1 MRGRGSIRLR
11 PLAVHCCRPAHIR
24 KHTERRVW
32 VRSLISESL
41 HDLTLRWVARAPL
54 IREQAQA
61 RIAGRARADASGGY
75 FRAGRKVRAQGP
87 SGAAR
92 PGGVDFQRYLCLE
105 TTLSCIENTPIPR
118 IQSRNRVKIEACV
131 LAILPAR
138 PREPYNFLSCRPA
151 VNVKRSLPETVA
163 AHVPAARRPQPRW
176 RWWRRLAR

>member
-11 PLAVHCCRPAHIR
+11 PLAVHCCRPDTYESTA
-24 KHTERRVW
+24 ERRVW

-87 SGAAR
+87 R
-92 PGGVDFQRYLCLE
+92 GVDFQGYLCLE
-105 TTLSCIENTPIPR
+105 TTLSCIENTPLPR

-138 PREPYNFLSCRPA
+138 PREPYNFLSCPPA